1 MRVAVVTNHLP
12 HPNGTAAGRQLW
24 AWVEAALRAGHVVDA
39 WCWGAAPAGLEPPE
53 WCRWEPFTPASGWR
67 VKAETVR
74 RPRQAIASSGWRPEI
89 EPDVVW
95 VDDWGSQP
103 AVPVGLRSVLCV
115 HYSVSIDATAT
126 RGWSP
131 ALVQDLR
138 GERRAVRTA
147 TRSVA
152 LSERIRRSVGAGGV
166 VPATTSLPTA
176 SVAPVAEPVALML
189 ANWAWPPNRVAL
201 GRLLRIWPDVRER
214 VRGATLL
221 LAGRNLDD
229 VGAMAG
235 VRVLGEVS
243 DPLEVMACA
252 AAFVFPCPSSSGVKV
267 KVMDAMFAGVPV
279 VTTPAGVEGLAIDT
293 DGAFVVEM
301 RGFRDRV
308 VRVLSD
314 AAGRARVAETARAQ
328 ITAGHHPDVAAV
340 RRVDVAAASM
350 QAQQLG

>member
-1 MRVAVVTNHLP
+1 MAVVTNHLP

-24 AWVEAALRAGHVVDA
+24 AWAEAVMRAGHVVDA
-39 WCWGAAPAGLEPPE
+39 WCWGAAPVGLEPPE
-53 WCRWEPFTPASGWR
+53 WCRWEPFSPPTGWR
-67 VKAETVR
+67 VKAETLR
-74 RPRQAIASSGWRPEI
+74 RPRQAIATSGWRPDV

-103 AVPVGLRSVLCV
+103 AVPAALRSVLCV

-126 RGWSP
+126 RTWSP
-131 ALVQDLR
+131 AVVQDLR
-138 GERRAVRTA
+138 AERRALRTA

-166 VPATTSLPTA
+166 APATTSLPTA
-176 SVAPVAEPVALML
+176 SVTPVDEPVAVML

-201 GRLLRIWPDVRER
+201 ARLLRFWPDVRER

-229 VGAMAG
+229 VGTIAG

-243 DPLEVMACA
+243 DPLEVMARA
-252 AAFVFPCPSSSGVKV
+252 AVFVFPCPSSSGVKV
-267 KVMDAMFAGVPV
+267 KVMDAMFAGLPV
-279 VTTPAGVEGLAIDT
+279 VTTPAGVEGLAVDERA
-293 DGAFVVEM
+293 AFVVDV
-301 RGFRDRV
+301 RGFDDHL

-314 AAGRARVAETARAQ
+314 GDGRARVAESARAQ
-328 ITAGHHPDVAAV
+328 ITAGHHPDVAAAL
-340 RRVDVAAASM
+340 RLDAMAAVEK
-350 QAQQLG
+350 L